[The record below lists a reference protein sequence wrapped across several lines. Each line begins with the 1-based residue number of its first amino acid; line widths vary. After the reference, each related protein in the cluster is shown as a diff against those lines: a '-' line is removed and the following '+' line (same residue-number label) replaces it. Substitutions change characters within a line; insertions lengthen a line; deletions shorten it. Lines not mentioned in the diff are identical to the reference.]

1 MSGNEIYFSMFLS
14 IFIFNSVFN
23 SRNSDNRMII
33 HDNLFY
39 DILFGINKRE
49 DRERIFT
56 CFPCNAHYYRSLD
69 EIIIKRPIE
78 IRQNDTFFE
87 IG

>member
-1 MSGNEIYFSMFLS
+1 
-14 IFIFNSVFN
+14 
-23 SRNSDNRMII
+23 MII
-33 HDNLFY
+33 HDDSFY

-78 IRQNDTFFE
+78 IRRNNTFF
-87 IG
+87 